1 MTKEELKN
9 ALISHGAPVP
19 PASAKKDEFVQAS
32 SLIREFES
40 ICAYTR
46 VLEQMLMTHGYS
58 VAITAAITIVES
70 ALKLLL
76 GHLSHFSTDSFPNL
90 A

>member
-1 MTKEELKN
+1 MLSSPTELRCLQPLPRKMNLFRRVLSKETC
-9 ALISHGAPVP
+9 
-19 PASAKKDEFVQAS
+19 
-32 SLIREFES
+32 IREFES

-70 ALKLLL
+70 AL
-76 GHLSHFSTDSFPNL
+76 
-90 A
+90 